1 MYDLFILKCSFAYA
15 IVMRVYRHWYK
26 QNNEIH
32 VETYLPEGIK
42 FMLSMLFIY
51 LFIYTT
57 MAFFEGIEM
66 VTKFLTGY

>member
-26 QNNEIH
+26 RNNEIH

-42 FMLSMLFIY
+42 FMLTMLFIY

-66 VTKFLTGY
+66 VTKFLMGY